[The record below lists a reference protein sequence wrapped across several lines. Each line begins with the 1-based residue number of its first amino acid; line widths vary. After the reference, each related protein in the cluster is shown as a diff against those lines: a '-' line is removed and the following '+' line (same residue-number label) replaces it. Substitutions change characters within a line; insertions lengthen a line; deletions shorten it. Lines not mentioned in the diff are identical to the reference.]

1 MKLFPLLFI
10 VIALL
15 AGCQDNNHLVVANP
29 AGPNTALARQLTQ
42 QAHTLIQQEKYD
54 DAEPLLHKAV
64 DADPMFGPAR
74 NNLGLVYFHQQ
85 VDEHARHSNS
95 LYMAAWEFENAI
107 KLMPYQPEPRNN
119 LGLVMEAAGKLTEAA
134 DDYQRAR
141 KMQPDNPEF
150 IGNLARVK
158 IRQGTR
164 DEETKQLLEELTF
177 KDHRPEWRNW
187 AREQLVRFYAKPI
200 DHSLPGPTTLPHPE
214 NR

>member
-1 MKLFPLLFI
+1 MKLCLLSFI
-10 VIALL
+10 LSVIL
-15 AGCQDNNHLVVANP
+15 AGCQDSNHLVVANP
-29 AGPNTALARQLTQ
+29 AGPNTALARQLTL
-42 QAHTLIQQEKYD
+42 QAHALIQQEKYD

-74 NNLGLVYFHQQ
+74 NNLGLVYFRQQ
-85 VDEHARHSNS
+85 ADEHAKHSNS

-134 DDYQRAR
+134 VEYQRAR

-158 IRQGTR
+158 IQQGAR
-164 DEETKQLLEELTF
+164 DEETKQLLQELTF
-177 KDHRPEWRNW
+177 KDPRPEWRNW
-187 AREQLVRFYAKPI
+187 AREELIRFYAKPI
-200 DHSLPGPTTLPHPE
+200 EPALPRSTTGPATEKH
-214 NR
+214 